1 MESVFF
7 AVAATTDILAGIHQ
21 ETAGQ
26 AETQLMKMEVSL
38 SCPYSPHH

>member
-38 SCPYSPHH
+38 YCPYSPHH